1 MIKALRQPQIQ
12 RLWIG
17 QAFSSVGDEI
27 YRVGLIWFAVSFLGS
42 DTGYLADGQTA
53 SLMLLSFIGG
63 KWADHWHPIKT
74 MVSVDLLRA
83 LIVLIP
89 VITSFFIPL
98 PLTML
103 WAVALVLAALSAFFD
118 PATQATIPLL
128 AKDPVMRQATNGLM
142 GTTIRMARMVG
153 PAIVGLLSAF
163 IPMIHF
169 FTIDAL
175 TFCIS
180 ALSVYSL
187 KSHIPAKVSE
197 APKKSI
203 GLCQAMTS
211 GFHLIREKPGMT
223 YIFFSKAATTGP
235 WNLALMIGFPLLVH
249 QMTNGDAKS
258 FGLVMASYGLG
269 NFTGSLYFGSQVRT
283 RLHHMLFSGY
293 MWLGLGFILIGLGP
307 SLFWVITAAALAGL
321 SGPMNDLAFIDLM
334 QTEFEVKDLTKVFR
348 LRMAVE
354 AAGTLIFTLLSP
366 LMIKA
371 TSVRTVIVMCGAI
384 WVVVGAAG
392 WLRTYRR
399 NPAFTKA

>member
-1 MIKALRQPQIQ
+1 MIKALRHPQIQ

-42 DTGYLADGQTA
+42 DTGYLAAGQTA

-63 KWADHWHPIKT
+63 KWADHWHPLKT

-89 VITSFFIPL
+89 VVTSFFIPL
-98 PLTML
+98 PMAML

-128 AKDPVMRQATNGLM
+128 AKDPSLRQATNGLM

-175 TFCIS
+175 TFCVS

-187 KSHIPAKVSE
+187 KRHLPATISD

-203 GLCQAMTS
+203 GVWQAITS
-211 GFHLIREKPGMT
+211 GFHLIREKPGMSF
-223 YIFFSKAATTGP
+223 IFFSKAVTTGP

-269 NFTGSLYFGSQVRT
+269 NFAGSVYFGNQLRK
-283 RLHHMLFSGY
+283 RLHHMLFTGY
-293 MWLGLGFILIGLGP
+293 IWLGIGFVLIGVAP
-307 SLFWVITAAALAGL
+307 SLFWVIMAAALAGL

-334 QTEFEVKDLTKVFR
+334 QRDFEVKDLTKVFR
-348 LRMAVE
+348 LRLAVE
-354 AAGTLIFTLLSP
+354 AAGTLVFTLLSP
-366 LMIKA
+366 FMIKT

-384 WVVVGAAG
+384 WVLVGAAG
-392 WLRTYRR
+392 WIKTHRR
-399 NPAFTKA
+399 SPELLKA